1 MTALHIAADAGILWV
16 LVVLLCAVW
25 TLGRPS

>member
-1 MTALHIAADAGILWV
+1 MTALRLAADAGILWV

-25 TLGRPS
+25 TLARP